1 MSPMTLAGRRR
12 TGRTTHVAWFALAA
26 VALDPAAAQ
35 EATSAAV
42 RPFVISPSV
51 SLQETITDNVGLS
64 STNKHAD
71 AFTEATAAISI
82 SSRAGRVRGVFDY
95 ALTSRVGVRDSN
107 ASDLRHTLN
116 LLGTAELIENTAFV
130 DLRGSI
136 SRQAISAF
144 GKQSFS
150 SSLDNSNQ
158 TQVATFGIA
167 PYVKGRL
174 GRIAEYEARL
184 DHSESHSGTTSA
196 SDAKA
201 TSVSGRLSGGTRGQG
216 LSWSVDANRQNS
228 SFGDASQ
235 FETDRVRGTVSYAI
249 TPELTLTA
257 IGGQESNDFQSASK
271 RTYTN
276 SGAQLRWIPNLR
288 TSLSALYEKRFFG
301 NSHVV
306 DFSYRTPRTTW
317 SFVDAK
323 DAATT
328 PERLSRV
335 RVGIVY
341 DLFFVQFA
349 TLEPDP
355 VLRDVLVRRFLQA
368 NGINPNTPIFNSL
381 PASGVTLQRSQT
393 ASFALTGPRNTL
405 SFRTLL
411 SNTHQLT
418 RFAAGNGALDQASRL
433 NQRSFF
439 VDFSHRLTPIATAN
453 VGLAYQRNTGALDE
467 QGSTLTSVNALYSTS
482 LTPRVGISAGAR
494 LAHFSSA
501 TQPYDEHAIFA
512 NINVKF

>member
-167 PYVKGRL
+167 P
-174 GRIAEYEARL
+174 
-184 DHSESHSGTTSA
+184 
-196 SDAKA
+196 
-201 TSVSGRLSGGTRGQG
+201 
-216 LSWSVDANRQNS
+216 
-228 SFGDASQ
+228 
-235 FETDRVRGTVSYAI
+235 
-249 TPELTLTA
+249 
-257 IGGQESNDFQSASK
+257 
-271 RTYTN
+271 
-276 SGAQLRWIPNLR
+276 
-288 TSLSALYEKRFFG
+288 
-301 NSHVV
+301 
-306 DFSYRTPRTTW
+306 
-317 SFVDAK
+317 
-323 DAATT
+323 
-328 PERLSRV
+328 
-335 RVGIVY
+335 
-341 DLFFVQFA
+341 
-349 TLEPDP
+349 
-355 VLRDVLVRRFLQA
+355 
-368 NGINPNTPIFNSL
+368 
-381 PASGVTLQRSQT
+381 
-393 ASFALTGPRNTL
+393 
-405 SFRTLL
+405 
-411 SNTHQLT
+411 
-418 RFAAGNGALDQASRL
+418 
-433 NQRSFF
+433 
-439 VDFSHRLTPIATAN
+439 
-453 VGLAYQRNTGALDE
+453 
-467 QGSTLTSVNALYSTS
+467 
-482 LTPRVGISAGAR
+482 
-494 LAHFSSA
+494 
-501 TQPYDEHAIFA
+501 
-512 NINVKF
+512 